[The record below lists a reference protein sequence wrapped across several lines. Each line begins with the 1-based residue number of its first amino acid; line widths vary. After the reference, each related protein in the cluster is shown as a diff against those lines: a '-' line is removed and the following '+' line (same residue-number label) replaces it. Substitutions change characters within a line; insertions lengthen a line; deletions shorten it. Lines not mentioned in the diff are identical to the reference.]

1 MTTSI
6 SKEDI
11 FVNKVHWENFNQ
23 NQLNEFAQQIFEY
36 YRSTGFPFY
45 NTDFDYRKKEF
56 WKLLDYD
63 ISGIIEDDV
72 VKQSMHGLGLCW
84 SYFPHSYKISSSNK
98 MSPYDAFMNDEIFM
112 KVIKKR
118 LQMGTYI
125 SDSGILKML
134 KLYSGVQGVANF
146 RPTAAAGIYKEF
158 APNGVVWDMSGGWGG
173 RLLGAIRADVKYY
186 IASEPS
192 QKTYNG
198 LVKMANDFGFSEKS
212 KIYCCGSEMMQPPS
226 ESLDLCF
233 TSPPYF
239 DLEKYADEPSQSYIK
254 FKEKDD
260 WVNNFLGKT
269 FQNCYIGLRNGGHM
283 LINIADPK
291 KKKSICLEDE
301 TIRLAKECGF
311 KHVKTMKLALSN
323 PNMRNKTS
331 AFKYEPIFVFK
342 K

>member
-1 MTTSI
+1 MN
-6 SKEDI
+6 KEDI
-11 FVNKVHWENFNQ
+11 FVNKSHWVNFNE
-23 NQLNEFAQQIFEY
+23 NQLNDFAEKIFQY
-36 YRSTGFPFY
+36 YRSNGFPFY
-45 NTDFDYRKKEF
+45 NTDFDYRKKEL
-56 WKLLDYD
+56 WKLIDYD
-63 ISGIIEDDV
+63 ISNIIKDDV
-72 VKQSMHGLGLCW
+72 VQQSMHGLGLCW
-84 SYFPHSYKISSSNK
+84 SYFPHAFKVKSSNK
-98 MSPYDAFMNDEIFM
+98 ISPYDAFMNDEIFM

-118 LQMGTYI
+118 LKMGTYI

-134 KLYSGVQGVANF
+134 KLFSGVQGVANF
-146 RPTAAAGIYKEF
+146 RPTAAAAIYKEF
-158 APNGVVWDMSGGWGG
+158 APDGVVWDMSGGWGG

-192 QKTYNG
+192 IETYNG
-198 LVKMANDFGFSEKS
+198 LRQMRNDFGFNDRSEIFCS
-212 KIYCCGSEMMQPPS
+212 GSEDLQPDK

-239 DLEKYADEPSQSYIK
+239 DLEKYADESTQSYIK
-254 FKEKDD
+254 FSKKED

-269 FQNCYIGLRNGGHM
+269 FQNCYYGLKDGGHM

-301 TIRLAKECGF
+301 TVRLAKEIGF
-311 KHVKTMKLALSN
+311 KQINTMKLSLSN
-323 PNMRNKTS
+323 PIMSNKVS